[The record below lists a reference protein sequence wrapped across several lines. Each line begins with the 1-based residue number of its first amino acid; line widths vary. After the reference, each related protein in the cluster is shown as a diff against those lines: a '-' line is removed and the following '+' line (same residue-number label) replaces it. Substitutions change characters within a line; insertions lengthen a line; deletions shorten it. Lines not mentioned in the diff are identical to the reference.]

1 MNIKAA
7 LLKEH
12 SKEQKGRIVNYIGG
26 DQKLFDKL
34 MILFFDGP
42 YRVTQRAAWVMS
54 YCIDNH
60 PKLITPHFDQL
71 VANLRNTKS
80 DAVKRNILRN
90 LQNLE
95 IPDRLVGKVADACFK
110 ILASN
115 QEPIAIKAFSMTVL
129 YNITLKIP
137 ELQNELKLLIEDL
150 IPYGSPGIK
159 SRGLKLLK
167 KLEKLSSQ

>member
-12 SKEQKGRIVNYIGG
+12 SKEQKDRIVNYISGN
-26 DQKLFDKL
+26 QKLFDEL
-34 MILFFDGP
+34 MVLFFDGS
-42 YRVTQRAAWVMS
+42 YRVTQRAAWAMS
-54 YCIDNH
+54 YCIDAH
-60 PKLITPHFDQL
+60 PKLIQPHFEKL
-71 VANLRNTKS
+71 VANLRTTEL

-90 LQNLE
+90 LQNIE
-95 IPDRLVGKVADACFK
+95 IPERLVGEVTDICFK

-115 QEPIAIKAFSMTVL
+115 QEPVAIKAFSMTVL

-159 SRGLKLLK
+159 SRGKKILK
-167 KLEKLSSQ
+167 KLS

>member
-12 SKEQKGRIVNYIGG
+12 SKEQKDRIVNHIGG
-26 DQKLFDKL
+26 NQKLFDDL
-34 MILFFDGP
+34 MVLFFRGP

-60 PKLITPHFDQL
+60 PKLIQPYFDQL
-71 VANLRNTKS
+71 VANLRTTEL

-90 LQNLE
+90 LQNIE
-95 IPDRLVGKVADACFK
+95 VPDRLVGEVADICFK
-110 ILASN
+110 IIAAN

-129 YNITLKIP
+129 YNITLRIP
-137 ELQNELKLLIEDL
+137 ELQHELKLRIEDL
-150 IPYGSPGIK
+150 LPYASAGIK
-159 SRGLKLLK
+159 SRGKKILK
-167 KLEKLSSQ
+167 KLSK